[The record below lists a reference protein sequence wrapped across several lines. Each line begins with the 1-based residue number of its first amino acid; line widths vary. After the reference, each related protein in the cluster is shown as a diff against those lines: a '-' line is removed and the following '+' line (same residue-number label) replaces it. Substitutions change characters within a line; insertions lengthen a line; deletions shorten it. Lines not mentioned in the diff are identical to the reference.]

1 MKLSMGLSMRL
12 YMPLFF
18 SLTDCFLCTGSL
30 QAQLVPELEDRLQ
43 GPVKSI
49 QIEKVMLVRNLDQ
62 WTEGPRQKVEA
73 TTYDQHGRKTLHLE
87 YETDGSLKKK
97 TVYTYPTESTTEQ
110 RVYSREGL
118 PGDRTL
124 LITDRQEQRITQTL
138 YTADG
143 SLRRKTVSVLD
154 GQDRILEE
162 AEYNAAGSLFRR
174 LVHTYGSEG
183 PRLTTARYGAHDV
196 FVGPVG
202 KSEYVYS
209 DQGRLSEIREYASD
223 GTLLGR
229 WKYTDE
235 QDAQGNWI
243 KRTGAHWVEKFGSAY
258 FEPRQVTYRTII
270 YYPGE
275 TGASTTPETASSVT
289 APAQ

>member
-1 MKLSMGLSMRL
+1 M
-12 YMPLFF
+12 
-18 SLTDCFLCTGSL
+18 
-30 QAQLVPELEDRLQ
+30 
-43 GPVKSI
+43 
-49 QIEKVMLVRNLDQ
+49 
-62 WTEGPRQKVEA
+62 
-73 TTYDQHGRKTLHLE
+73 
-87 YETDGSLKKK
+87 
-97 TVYTYPTESTTEQ
+97 YTYPTENTTEQ

-118 PGDRTL
+118 SGDRTL
-124 LITDRQEQRITQTL
+124 LLTDRQEQRITHSL

-154 GQDRILEE
+154 EQDRILEE

-183 PRLTTARYGAHDV
+183 HRLTTARYGAHAV

-209 DQGRLSEIREYASD
+209 DQGGLRETREYAPD

-229 WKYTDE
+229 WEYTDE

-243 KRTGAHWVEKFGSAY
+243 KRTAAHWVEKFGNAY
-258 FEPRQVTYRTII
+258 FEPRRVTYRII
-270 YYPGE
+270 VYYPEDTGE
-275 TGASTTPETASSVT
+275 TEDTPAPETASSVT
-289 APAQ
+289 APGQ